1 MRTLLRAVGAFVVA
15 WGTLLLSA
23 PGASALSCVAPSDF
37 FPGADHVFVGRIADV
52 QGERMRFEVEEV
64 WQGDDLPR
72 DLWVRIGIEEW
83 FPFSEKGEVPEGY
96 SSPTQYVVA
105 TGADLVVT
113 PCSLAPDDGSD
124 YGVDDGLPRPPVWDA
139 ATSGVAGEGPAQS
152 PEAQAEPREGAADE
166 AGSTSVAPLVAG
178 GAGVAGV
185 AAALTALWWRRS
197 G

>member
-1 MRTLLRAVGAFVVA
+1 MRTLLRAVGALVVA
-15 WGTLLLSA
+15 SASLVLSA
-23 PGASALSCVAPSDF
+23 PGASALSCAGPSEY
-37 FPGADHVFVGRIADV
+37 FPEADHVFVGRIADV

-72 DLWVRIGIEEW
+72 DLWVSIGFEEW
-83 FPFSEKGEVPEGY
+83 FPFSHKGELPEGY
-96 SSPTQYVVA
+96 SSPTRHVVA

-124 YGVDDGLPRPPVWDA
+124 YGVDHGLPRPPVWDA
-139 ATSGVAGEGPAQS
+139 ATSGLAGET
-152 PEAQAEPREGAADE
+152 REGAARE

-178 GAGVAGV
+178 GAGVAG
-185 AAALTALWWRRS
+185 AAAVLAALRRRRS